1 MHDLTSHAQSA
12 DDQTQHHQKQ
22 QHRRKRR
29 TITVAAAA
37 LAMAAV
43 VPAHA
48 LVTDSDNQPATT
60 TAQGRDVDSTSEVVA
75 IPRPQVR
82 DEDQASGGSRSADG
96 SRPEAGT
103 SSAQVSRSAEAR
115 TATVTRSVAR
125 TAVVA
130 RAAAKSKR
138 QRGIPAVGRWHRH
151 SSGYPWARWAGDI
164 NVPGSSDRG
173 NPVRAM
179 GGGRVRV
186 VHRWSHSYGHH
197 VRIKNKLY
205 AHLSRIHVRRGQ
217 LVRPGQV
224 IGRVGSTGRSSGPH
238 LHFEIRR

>member
-1 MHDLTSHAQSA
+1 MHDLTSHAQSTDA
-12 DDQTQHHQKQ
+12 QPQNDQNQQHPKQ
-22 QHRRKRR
+22 QHRRRR
-29 TITVAAAA
+29 RSVTIAAAA
-37 LAMAAV
+37 LAMVAA
-43 VPAHA
+43 VPAHG
-48 LVTDSDNQPATT
+48 LMTSSDDDHATT
-60 TAQGRDVDSTSEVVA
+60 TAAQERSTDGSSEVVA
-75 IPRPQVR
+75 LPRPQIR
-82 DEDQASGGSRSADG
+82 DADRAPQDDRSAD
-96 SRPEAGT
+96 E
-103 SSAQVSRSAEAR
+103 VSRSAETR
-115 TATVTRSVAR
+115 TATVTRSVAASR

-138 QRGIPAVGRWHRH
+138 QRGIPAIGSWHRH

-179 GGGRVRV
+179 GGGRVRA
-186 VHRWSHSYGHH
+186 VHRWSYSYGHH

-205 AHLSRIHVRRGQ
+205 AHLSRINVRRGQ
-217 LVRPGQV
+217 MVRPGQV